1 MPACVARWAVL
12 IIQPSTTCL
21 ARKPLIATI
30 PFHRACGR
38 GHSASAGGRLA
49 ACHLVLDTSVI
60 QALRCPSESVI
71 HPPSR
76 SPQVGAQRFDGG
88 NWRAAADLFAQMA
101 TSPQCPDF
109 LTLPAYDAIC
119 RKDTVTSRM

>member
-1 MPACVARWAVL
+1 LPACAARWAVV
-12 IIQPSTTCL
+12 IIQSSTTCL
-21 ARKPLIATI
+21 ARKPAAMI
-30 PFHRACGR
+30 PLHGACGR
-38 GHSASAGGRLA
+38 GHSDYARGRLA
-49 ACHLVLDTSVI
+49 ACHLVLDNMII
-60 QALRCPSESVI
+60 QALRCSSESVI
-71 HPPSR
+71 HPPCR